1 MAIAPE
7 AASSYLA
14 DEEAG
19 ETETPIGEIETQTI
33 LTERPKLEVVAGTL
47 ALTGAWHETTL
58 PKGTGPA
65 KEDLI
70 ADQAGTW
77 PPTETKPKAA

>member
-19 ETETPIGEIETQTI
+19 ETETQTI
-33 LTERPKLEVVAGTL
+33 LAERPKLEVVAGTL